1 MLLAIDVGNTNITM
15 GAFNGDALAATWRMS
30 TESRWQP
37 DECSVVLQSMMT
49 MKHVNPADVDAVVM
63 CSVVPPLTP
72 VFEEACVDTFGVAP
86 LVVGAGTRTG
96 VRILYE
102 PPRDVGADR
111 VVDAA
116 AAYRLYGGPLV
127 VVDFGTA
134 TVFDAVTKEGD
145 YLGGALFPGM
155 QIASEALVQ
164 RTSQLRRVELTAPKW
179 AIGRNTIAA
188 LQSGLVFGHVA
199 LVEGMI
205 ARVSHG
211 ARRGSA
217 GCRDGRIGRPGGIAD
232 GRVSRRQPG
241 PDPHRPAF
249 GVRYEQEWRRVLL
262 IGPRPLPLKGRDHA
276 RPVGWKTRCPGRH
289 RQHRRLQ
296 GS

>member
-15 GAFNGDALAATWRMS
+15 GAFDGDALNATWRMS
-30 TESRWQP
+30 TEARWQP
-37 DECSVVLQSMMT
+37 DEYSVLLKSMLA
-49 MKHVNPADVDAVVM
+49 MKDVDPGDIDAVVM

-72 VFEEACVDTFGVAP
+72 VFEEACVNTFSAAP

-116 AAYRLYGGPLV
+116 AAFRLYGGPLV

-134 TVFDAVTKEGD
+134 TVFDAVTREGD

-155 QIASEALVQ
+155 EIASEALVQ
-164 RTSQLRRVELTAPKW
+164 RTSQLRRVELSAPKW

-205 ARVSHG
+205 ARFRTELG
-211 ARRGSA
+211 EDARA
-217 GCRDGRIGRPGGIAD
+217 IATGGLAD
-232 GRVSRRQPG
+232 LVASQTDVFHAVNPN
-241 PDPHRPAF
+241 
-249 GVRYEQEWRRVLL
+249 LTL
-262 IGPRPLPLKGRDHA
+262 IGL
-276 RPVGWKTRCPGRH
+276 
-289 RQHRRLQ
+289 RLVYDMNRN
-296 GS
+296 GGASS